1 MRYLGIDYGAERV
14 GLALSDESGKIAFPE
29 SILLNRKDLVEKI
42 ANLCGQKKV
51 GKIVLGES
59 LNYKREDNQIMGE
72 IREFKQ
78 NLETKTGLEI
88 ILEPEW
94 LTSMQ
99 AKRALDGQN
108 NSGKNKKTE
117 RIDDSAAAL
126 ILQTYL
132 DRL

>member
-1 MRYLGIDYGAERV
+1 MRYLGIDYGAQRV

-29 SILLNRKDLVEKI
+29 SILANRKDLVEKI

-59 LNYKREDNQIMGE
+59 LNYQREDNVIMRE

-78 NLETKTGLEI
+78 NLEAKTNLEI

-94 LTSMQ
+94 LTSML
-99 AKRALDGQN
+99 AKRALDGQA
-108 NSGKNKKTE
+108 NSGKKMA

>member
-1 MRYLGIDYGAERV
+1 MRYLGIDYGAQRV

-29 SILLNRKDLVEKI
+29 SILNNRKDLVEKI

-59 LNYKREDNQIMGE
+59 LNYQRQDNQIMKE
-72 IREFKQ
+72 IREFKKD
-78 NLETKTGLEI
+78 LETKTNLEI

-94 LTSMQ
+94 LTSML
-99 AKRALDGQN
+99 AKRALDGQA
-108 NSGKNKKTE
+108 NSGKKMA
-117 RIDDSAAAL
+117 RMDDSAAAL

>member
-1 MRYLGIDYGAERV
+1 MRYLGIDYGSKRV

-29 SILLNRKDLVEKI
+29 IILENKKDLLEKI
-42 ANLCGQKKV
+42 TKICVEKKV
-51 GKIVLGES
+51 GKIILGES
-59 LNYKREDNQIMGE
+59 LNYQREDNAIMSE
-72 IREFKQ
+72 IREFKK

-99 AKRALDGQN
+99 AKRSRVAH
-108 NSGKNKKTE
+108 E
-117 RIDDSAAAL
+117 HIDDSAAAL
-126 ILQTYL
+126 TLQTYL